1 MNSSMILHF
10 KETKTLH
17 RREIVGNNIF
27 SKSQHFFN
35 FHQQLCYIW
44 KLKSLLNRFVLV
56 VCTDFSQQWAHEQTM
71 TQSLQTCAT
80 RAQTFLS
87 GYGWVRKS
95 AGFDLEIMRSRT
107 VSCNHNPL
115 EFRVVLVVLRRGFQV
130 WIYMQ
135 IDAETRIYIYIYVSL
150 SHRHCENLG

>member
-1 MNSSMILHF
+1 MNSNMILHF

-35 FHQQLCYIW
+35 FHQQLCYVW
-44 KLKSLLNRFVLV
+44 KLKSLLDGFVLV
-56 VCTDFSQQWAHEQTM
+56 VCTDFSQQWAHKQTM
-71 TQSLQTCAT
+71 MQSLQTCVT

-95 AGFDLEIMRSRT
+95 AGFDLGIMRSRI
-107 VSCNHNPL
+107 SKDDSKNLYNLAANRPL
-115 EFRVVLVVLRRGFQV
+115 GCRRPRRVNKTKIVKYL
-130 WIYMQ
+130 
-135 IDAETRIYIYIYVSL
+135 SL
-150 SHRHCENLG
+150 M